1 MKRQSMRRQSKKLQF
16 LHFLALVIFATTCAA
31 ANEAPPSAA
40 EAAKKEAASR
50 YSEDQKLCADEST
63 SASRMQCLRDAKDEY
78 NRALNAAESKP
89 ATVIKAGPPPPPPA
103 NVPVCNECGR
113 VTAVKVI
120 EKEGDTGAAG
130 IIAGGVVGGL
140 LGNQIGRGRGKTVAT
155 VAGAAGG
162 AYAGNKIEG
171 KMKTTKTWAVSV
183 RFDNGSE
190 RNFNFQSDPGLMAG
204 DAVVASG
211 SGIVRR

>member
-1 MKRQSMRRQSKKLQF
+1 MKQQVLR
-16 LHFLALVIFATTCAA
+16 FLALMSLATVCAA

-50 YSEDQKLCADEST
+50 YSDDQKICADEST
-63 SASRMQCLRDAKDEY
+63 SGRRMQCLRDAKAEY
-78 NRALNAAESKP
+78 DRSLNAAESKP

-103 NVPVCNECGR
+103 GAPVCNECGR
-113 VTAVKVI
+113 VTGVRVI

-140 LGNQIGRGRGKTVAT
+140 LGNQVGKGRGKTVAT

-171 KMKTTKTWAVSV
+171 KMKTTKTWTVSV

-204 DAVVASG
+204 DAVMASG